1 MPLTRLLRHR
11 FLQIGAGVAD
21 GAPVP
26 VSKPS
31 SADAFAYA
39 LRRGIRAERSRA
51 GMTQGELAERMG
63 WARPTT
69 SAIETGQRSVLAHE
83 LPGICDALGVTLAK
97 LVQDAPEEER
107 RKLGL
112 P

>member
-1 MPLTRLLRHR
+1 MPLTWRRRYH
-11 FLQIGAGVAD
+11 FLQIGAEVAD
-21 GAPVP
+21 GASVP
-26 VSKPS
+26 TPRPS

-39 LRRGIRAERSRA
+39 LRRGIRAERSRL
-51 GMTQGELAERMG
+51 GMTQAELADAMG

-97 LVQDAPEEER
+97 LVQDAPEGER

-112 P
+112 